1 MLPDWAAVWSVG
13 TSGNQ
18 SDRVTQAGLAGG
30 IQTNRTT
37 NWGKLFHIQDG
48 AILTDATSDADK
60 TKQNKKKRKKRQD
73 DTYLSGHVP
82 AEPGLC

>member
-37 NWGKLFHIQDG
+37 NRGGWGLGGWRLFQIE
-48 AILTDATSDADK
+48 DAGFSQTPPLMPI
-60 TKQNKKKRKKRQD
+60 KQNKKKERQKA
-73 DTYLSGHVP
+73 G
-82 AEPGLC
+82 GLVLVRSRPS